1 MEATIEFGV
10 WSLVPLIFAIVTAF
24 LTRSAIF
31 SLFAGCLIGVVMMG
45 FDPSAVLFGF
55 DPAGGFVKLI
65 ADSLDGEFIRICVI
79 IMFIGILFEL
89 FKRAG
94 VLVAFASKVSK
105 AGGGSRKKV
114 KFTTWLLGFFIVDDY
129 FSPLMTGPIMRPLTD
144 AAKISRE
151 KLAFILDST
160 TASVCVLV
168 PFMSWGAYIGGL
180 ILAEGGPVKGPD
192 DAIALFAASI
202 PYNVYPMML
211 IVFTLLICLEI
222 IPDFAF
228 MKKAET
234 RARVEGKVLRDGAIP
249 MVSED
254 DDDDIFEQ
262 KQDNPS
268 LLFDFAVPIIIVF
281 GTVIVSYFVFG
292 SLKISEAFIT
302 AVIYLGISLYVKGY
316 VKNLSDLTEI
326 GVKGAKSVMSAI
338 IITALAYC
346 INTVTKGLGA
356 AEFIMVA
363 SEGFMTPA
371 LLVAAT
377 FFITATI
384 SFSTGTSW
392 GAFALMIPF
401 VLPIAYGF
409 SGGGAHDPIV
419 YKALAAVVGG
429 GIFGDHSSPVSDTS
443 VLSSIGAGSD
453 HMDHVITQLPYALLI
468 GTGTILIYLV
478 I

>member
-1 MEATIEFGV
+1 MEAVIDYGV
-10 WSLVPLIFAIVTAF
+10 WSLAPLVFAIMTAF
-24 LTRSAIF
+24 ITRSAIF
-31 SLFAGCLIGVVMMG
+31 SLFAGCLIGVVMTS
-45 FDPSAVLFGF
+45 FDPAARMAGI

-65 ADSLDGEFIRICVI
+65 AISLDGEFIRICVI
-79 IMFIGILFEL
+79 IIFIGILFEM

-94 VLVAFASKVSK
+94 VLVAFAQKVSK
-105 AGGGSRKKV
+105 TGTSAKQV
-114 KFTTWLLGFFIVDDY
+114 KFTTWLMGFFIVDDY
-129 FSPLMTGPIMRPLTD
+129 FSPLMTGPIMRPLSD
-144 AAKISRE
+144 EAKISRE

-180 ILAEGGPVKGPD
+180 IAKEGGPIQNT
-192 DAIALFAASI
+192 DAAIKLFASSI
-202 PYNVYPMML
+202 PYNGQMRLL
-211 IVFTLLICLEI
+211 IFFTLLICLEI
-222 IPDFAF
+222 IPDFGF

-234 RARVEGKVLRDGAIP
+234 RAREEGKVLRDGAIP

-254 DDDDIFEQ
+254 DDDDIFSQ
-262 KQDNPS
+262 TQDKPN
-268 LLFDFAVPIIIVF
+268 LIIDFLIPIIIVF

-292 SLKISEAFIT
+292 TLKISEAFVT
-302 AVIYLGISLYVKGY
+302 AVIYLGISLYIKGY
-316 VKNLSDLTEI
+316 VINISDLTEI

-346 INTVTKGLGA
+346 INTITKGLGA
-356 AEFIMVA
+356 AEFIMAVSA
-363 SEGFMTPA
+363 DFMTPQF
-371 LLVAAT
+371 LVAVT

-401 VLPIAYGF
+401 VLPVAYGLTA
-409 SGGGAHDPIV
+409 GVANDPIV

-468 GTGTILIYLV
+468 GATTIIIYLV

>member
-1 MEATIEFGV
+1 MESIINYGI
-10 WSLVPLIFAIVTAF
+10 WSLAPLLFAIVTAF

-31 SLFAGCLIGVVMMG
+31 SLFAGSLIGVVMMD
-45 FDPSAVLFGF
+45 FDPAAALMGF
-55 DPAGGFVKLI
+55 DPAGGFVRLI
-65 ADSLDGEFIRICVI
+65 ANSLDGEFIRICVI

-94 VLVAFASKVSK
+94 VLVAFANKVSRTGTSPK
-105 AGGGSRKKV
+105 QV

-129 FSPLMTGPIMRPLTD
+129 FSPLMTGPIMRPLSD
-144 AAKISRE
+144 RARISRE

-180 ILAEGGPVKGPD
+180 IAIEGGPVSNID
-192 DAIALFAASI
+192 EAIELFASSI
-202 PYNVYPMML
+202 PYNVYPMLL
-211 IVFTLLICLEI
+211 ILFTLLICLEI
-222 IPDFAF
+222 LPDFGF

-234 RARVEGKVLRDGAIP
+234 RAAEEGKVLRDGAIP

-254 DDDDIFEQ
+254 DEDDIFEQ
-262 KQDNPS
+262 TQENPS
-268 LLFDFAVPIIIVF
+268 LFFDFAVPIIIVF
-281 GTVIVSYFVFG
+281 GTVITSYFIFG
-292 SLKISEAFIT
+292 TLKISEAFIT
-302 AVIYLGISLYVKGY
+302 AVIYLGVSLYIKGY
-316 VKNLSDLTEI
+316 AKNFSDLTEI
-326 GVKGAKSVMSAI
+326 GVKGSKSVMSAL

-356 AEFIMVA
+356 AEFIMAV
-363 SEGFMTPA
+363 SEGFMTPS
-371 LLVAAT
+371 LLVAST
-377 FFITATI
+377 FFITAAI

-409 SGGGAHDPIV
+409 SGGVANDPIV
-419 YKALAAVVGG
+419 YKAIAAVIGG

-468 GTGTILIYLV
+468 GFTTILIYLV

>member
-1 MEATIEFGV
+1 METAIDYGV
-10 WSLVPLIFAIVTAF
+10 WSLVPLIFAITTAF
-24 LTRSAIF
+24 FTRSAIF
-31 SLFAGCLIGVVMMG
+31 SLFVGCLIGVVMMD
-45 FDPSAVLFGF
+45 FDPSATLLGL

-65 ADSLDGEFIRICVI
+65 AGSLDGEFIRICVI
-79 IMFIGILFEL
+79 IMFIGILFEQ

-94 VLVAFASKVSK
+94 VLVAFANKVSNTGTSPK
-105 AGGGSRKKV
+105 QV
-114 KFTTWLLGFFIVDDY
+114 KFTTWMLGFFIVDDY
-129 FSPLMTGPIMRPLTD
+129 FSPLMTGPIMRPLSD
-144 AAKISRE
+144 NAKISRE

-180 ILAEGGPVKGPD
+180 ILAEGGPVSSSD
-192 DAIALFAASI
+192 EAITLFASSI
-202 PYNVYPMML
+202 PYNVYPILL
-211 IVFTLLICLEI
+211 IIFTLLICLEI
-222 IPDFAF
+222 IPDYGF
-228 MKKAET
+228 MKKAEN
-234 RARVEGKVLRDGAIP
+234 RAREEGKVLRDGAIP

-262 KQDNPS
+262 RQEKPS
-268 LLFDFAVPIIIVF
+268 LLFDFAIPIIIVF
-281 GTVIVSYFVFG
+281 GTVIVSYFIFG
-292 SLKISEAFIT
+292 SLKISEAFVM
-302 AVIYLGISLYVKGY
+302 AVIYLGVSLYIKGY
-316 VKNLSDLTEI
+316 VKNFSDLTEI
-326 GVKGAKSVMSAI
+326 GVKGSKSVMSAI

-346 INTVTKGLGA
+346 INTVTKDLGA
-356 AEFIMVA
+356 AEFIMMA
-363 SEGFMTPA
+363 TEGFMTPA

-377 FFITATI
+377 FLITAMI

-409 SGGGAHDPIV
+409 SAGIADDPIV
-419 YKALAAVVGG
+419 YKALAAVIGG

-453 HMDHVITQLPYALLI
+453 HMDHVITQIPYALTI
-468 GTGTILIYLV
+468 GFATILIYIV

>member
-1 MEATIEFGV
+1 MEAAVNFGA
-10 WSLVPLIFAIVTAF
+10 WSLMPLIFALITAF
-24 LTRSAIF
+24 WTRSAIF
-31 SLFAGCLIGVVMMG
+31 SLFIGCLIGVMMMEYNPAANLMG
-45 FDPSAVLFGF
+45 I
-55 DPAGGFVKLI
+55 DPAGGFVRLI
-65 ADSLDGEFIRICVI
+65 EVSLDGEFIRICVI
-79 IMFIGILFEL
+79 IIFIGILFEQ

-94 VLVAFASKVSK
+94 VLLAFANKVSK
-105 AGGGSRKKV
+105 TGTSPRKV
-114 KFTTWLLGFFIVDDY
+114 KFTTWLMGFFIVDDY

-144 AAKISRE
+144 KALVSRE

-180 ILAEGGPVKGPD
+180 IAKEGGPINGVD
-192 DAIALFAASI
+192 EAIGLFAASV
-202 PYNVYPMML
+202 PYNIYPMLLIFFTML
-211 IVFTLLICLEI
+211 IALEI
-222 IPDFAF
+222 IPDFGF

-249 MVSED
+249 MVSDEGG
-254 DDDDIFEQ
+254 DIFEQ
-262 KQDNPS
+262 KFEKAY
-268 LLFDFAVPIIIVF
+268 LFWDFAVPILIIF
-281 GTVIVSYFVFG
+281 GTVIISFFMFG
-292 SLKISEAFIT
+292 SLMILEAFIM
-302 AVIYLGISLYVKGY
+302 AVIYLGASLYFKKY
-316 VKNLSDLTEI
+316 VKDFSDLTEI
-326 GVKGAKSVMSAI
+326 GIKGAKSVMSAI

-356 AEFIMVA
+356 AEFIMA
-363 SEGFMTPA
+363 YSDDFMTPA
-371 LLVAAT
+371 LLVAST
-377 FFITATI
+377 FLITAVI

-409 SGGGAHDPIV
+409 SGGVAHDPIV

-443 VLSSIGAGSD
+443 VLASVGAGSD
-453 HMDHVITQLPYALLI
+453 HMDHVITQLPYALVV
-468 GTGTILIYLV
+468 GGATILLYLV

>member
-1 MEATIEFGV
+1 MEAVIDYGV
-10 WSLVPLIFAIVTAF
+10 WSLAPLVFAIMTAF
-24 LTRSAIF
+24 ITRSAIF
-31 SLFAGCLIGVVMMG
+31 SLFAGCLIGVVMTS
-45 FDPSAVLFGF
+45 FDPAARMAGI

-65 ADSLDGEFIRICVI
+65 AISLDGEFIRICVI
-79 IMFIGILFEL
+79 IIFIGILFEM

-94 VLVAFASKVSK
+94 VLVAFAQKVSK
-105 AGGGSRKKV
+105 TGTSAKQV
-114 KFTTWLLGFFIVDDY
+114 KFTTWLMGFFIVDDY
-129 FSPLMTGPIMRPLTD
+129 FSPLMTGPIMRPLSD
-144 AAKISRE
+144 EAKISRE

-180 ILAEGGPVKGPD
+180 IAKEGGPIQNT
-192 DAIALFAASI
+192 DAAIKLFASSI
-202 PYNVYPMML
+202 PYNVYPILL
-211 IVFTLLICLEI
+211 IFFTLLICLEI
-222 IPDFAF
+222 IPDFGF

-234 RARVEGKVLRDGAIP
+234 RAREEGKVLRDGAIP

-254 DDDDIFEQ
+254 DDDDIFSQ
-262 KQDNPS
+262 TQDKPN
-268 LLFDFAVPIIIVF
+268 LIIDFLIPIIIVF

-292 SLKISEAFIT
+292 TLKISEAFVT
-302 AVIYLGISLYVKGY
+302 AVIYLGISLYIKGY
-316 VKNLSDLTEI
+316 VINISDLTEI

-346 INTVTKGLGA
+346 INTITKGLGA
-356 AEFIMVA
+356 AEFIMAVSA
-363 SEGFMTPA
+363 DFMTPQF
-371 LLVAAT
+371 LVAVT

-401 VLPIAYGF
+401 VLPVAYGLT
-409 SGGGAHDPIV
+409 GGVANDPIV

-468 GTGTILIYLV
+468 GATTIIIYLV

>member
-1 MEATIEFGV
+1 METDINYGV
-10 WSLVPLIFAIVTAF
+10 WSLVPLIISLITAF
-24 LTRSAIF
+24 WTRSAIF
-31 SLFAGCLIGVVMMG
+31 SLFIGCLIGVMMIG
-45 FDPSAVLFGF
+45 FNTEAALFGL
-55 DPAGGFVKLI
+55 DPAGGLMKLI
-65 ADSLDGEFIRICVI
+65 AVSLDGEFIRICVI
-79 IMFIGILFEL
+79 IIFIGILFEL

-94 VLVAFASKVSK
+94 VLVAFANKVSK
-105 AGGGSRKKV
+105 TGTSPKKV
-114 KFTTWLLGFFIVDDY
+114 KFTTWLMGFFIVDDY

-144 AAKISRE
+144 KARVSRE

-168 PFMSWGAYIGGL
+168 PFMSWGAYLGGL
-180 ILAEGGPVKGPD
+180 IAKEGGPVNGANE
-192 DAIALFAASI
+192 AIELFAASI
-202 PYNVYPMML
+202 PYNIYPM
-211 IVFTLLICLEI
+211 LLIFFTMLVALEI
-222 IPDFAF
+222 IPDYGF

-249 MVSED
+249 MVSDEG
-254 DDDDIFEQ
+254 DDIFEQ
-262 KQDNPS
+262 HRDKAY
-268 LLFDFAVPIIIVF
+268 LFWDFAFPIIIVF
-281 GTVIVSYFVFG
+281 GTVVVSYFVFG
-292 SLKISEAFIT
+292 SLMIAEAFIM
-302 AVIYLGISLYVKGY
+302 AVIYLGSSLYIKKY
-316 VKNLSDLTEI
+316 VSDFSDLTEI
-326 GVKGAKSVMSAI
+326 GVKGAKSVMSAV

-356 AEFIMVA
+356 AEFIMGF

-371 LLVAAT
+371 LLVAST
-377 FFITATI
+377 FFITAII

-409 SGGGAHDPIV
+409 SGGVAHDPIV

-443 VLSSIGAGSD
+443 VLASVGAGSD
-453 HMDHVITQLPYALLI
+453 HMDHVITQLPYALTV
-468 GTGTILIYLV
+468 GAGTIALYLV

>member
-1 MEATIEFGV
+1 MESAINYGI
-10 WSLVPLIFAIVTAF
+10 WSLVPLIFAIVAAF

-31 SLFAGCLIGVVMMG
+31 SLFSGCLIGVIMMD
-45 FDPSAVLFGF
+45 FDPSAALMGI
-55 DPAGGFVKLI
+55 DPAAGFVRLI

-94 VLVAFASKVSK
+94 VLVAFANKVSGK
-105 AGGGSRKKV
+105 GTSPKHV

-129 FSPLMTGPIMRPLTD
+129 FSPLMTGPVMRPLTD
-144 AAKISRE
+144 AAKVSRE
-151 KLAFILDST
+151 KLAYILDST

-168 PFMSWGAYIGGL
+168 PFMSWGAYLGGL
-180 ILAEGGPVKGPD
+180 IAAEGGPVANSD
-192 DAIALFAASI
+192 EAIALFASSI
-202 PYNVYPMML
+202 PYNIYPMLL
-211 IVFTLLICLEI
+211 IFFTLLICLEI
-222 IPDFAF
+222 MPDFGF

-254 DDDDIFEQ
+254 DDDDIFAQ

-268 LLFDFAVPIIIVF
+268 LLFDFTVPIIIVF

-302 AVIYLGISLYVKGY
+302 AVIYLGASLYFKGY
-316 VKNLSDLTEI
+316 VKDLSDLTEI

-356 AEFIMVA
+356 AEFIMAA
-363 SEGFMTPA
+363 SQGFMTPT
-371 LLVAAT
+371 LLVAST

-409 SGGGAHDPIV
+409 SGGVAHDPIV

-468 GTGTILIYLV
+468 GFSTIAIYLV